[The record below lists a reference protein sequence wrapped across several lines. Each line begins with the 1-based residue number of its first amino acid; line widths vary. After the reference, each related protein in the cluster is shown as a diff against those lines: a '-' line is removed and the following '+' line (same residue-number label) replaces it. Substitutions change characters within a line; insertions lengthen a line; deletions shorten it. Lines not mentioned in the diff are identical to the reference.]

1 MYAYTSIQKG
11 MQWKDKNYIQD
22 GGHPLGKEK
31 DGDPI
36 GEGSTV
42 GFNYICNI
50 TFLKLGGEY
59 IDVNSIILYTF
70 VQV

>member
-1 MYAYTSIQKG
+1 M
-11 MQWKDKNYIQD
+11 
-22 GGHPLGKEK
+22 GKEK

-42 GFNYICNI
+42 GFNCICNI
-50 TFLKLGGEY
+50 TFLKLGGVN

-70 VQV
+70 V

>member
-1 MYAYTSIQKG
+1 M
-11 MQWKDKNYIQD
+11 
-22 GGHPLGKEK
+22 GKEK

-70 VQV
+70 CRSKIFHN